1 MWSEVCEPLIWDLK
15 TTFYIDVDFYILV
28 KNALSK
34 AAAME
39 QAEECQ
45 RSQKHRLDRRP
56 EDCRERNVSK

>member
-1 MWSEVCEPLIWDLK
+1 MFLCEIKCEPIIRDMN
-15 TTFYIDVDFYILV
+15 TTFHKVVV

-56 EDCRERNVSK
+56 EDCRERNVS